1 MSYTGGPSIMEVC
14 DALENA
20 ASRYEVLLGQV
31 KDPNLPAV
39 GEWNVGVTVMHTAA
53 SGAYFL
59 SVARGDAEPMAIDSD
74 HSVYYA
80 HDLRWD
86 LPELIARFKA
96 GEEALV
102 EYGRGL
108 DSDPEV
114 EFFKGI
120 KAPASTVLSLELSE
134 VLVHGFDIA
143 RASGLEWII
152 PEDEAAL
159 ALSGFFPLLTQVVN
173 PDATADL
180 RARYEIRI
188 RNGSIA
194 IFDFDNGRLTLED
207 PSNVPV
213 DCRLSFEPV
222 TFLLLTFN
230 RIQPFRALLQGKMN
244 AGGRRFWLAGKF
256 PGLFKSS

>member
-1 MSYTGGPSIMEVC
+1 MNYTGGPSIMEVC

-39 GEWNVGVTVMHTAA
+39 GEWNVGVTAMHTAA

-86 LPELIARFKA
+86 LPELVARFKA
-96 GEEALV
+96 GEEDLI

-120 KAPASTVLSLELSE
+120 KAPASTVFALELSE

-152 PEDEAAL
+152 PGDEAAL

-173 PDATADL
+173 PDAAADL

-188 RNGSIA
+188 RNGANVIL
-194 IFDFDNGRLTLED
+194 DFDNGRLTLED
-207 PSNVPV
+207 PSGVPV

-230 RIQPFRALLQGKMN
+230 RIQPFRALLQGKMS

-256 PGLFKSS
+256 PSLFKSS

>member
-1 MSYTGGPSIMEVC
+1 MNYSGGPTIMEVC

-31 KDPNLPAV
+31 KDPSLPAV
-39 GEWNVGVTVMHTAA
+39 GEWNVGVTAMHTAA

-59 SVARGDAEPMAIDSD
+59 SVARGDAEPMAVDSD
-74 HSVYYA
+74 HSVYYD
-80 HDLRWD
+80 HDLVWN

-96 GEEALV
+96 GEKALV
-102 EYGRGL
+102 EYGRSL
-108 DSDPEV
+108 DCDPEV
-114 EFFKGI
+114 EFFKGM
-120 KAPASTVLSLELSE
+120 KAPASTVYSIELSE

-143 RASGLEWII
+143 RASGLEWKI
-152 PEDEAAL
+152 PGGEAAL
-159 ALSGFFPLLTQVVN
+159 ALSGIFPLLTQSVN
-173 PDATADL
+173 PDSAAGF

-188 RNGSIA
+188 RNGASI
-194 IFDFDNGRLTLED
+194 ILDFDDGLLKLED
-207 PSNVPV
+207 PSKVPV

-230 RIQPFRALLQGKMN
+230 RIQPFGALLKGKMS

-256 PGLFKSS
+256 PKLFSSI

>member
-1 MSYTGGPSIMEVC
+1 MNYTGGPSLMDICE
-14 DALENA
+14 ALENA

-31 KDPNLPAV
+31 KDPSLPAV
-39 GEWNVGVTVMHTAA
+39 GDWNVGVTAMHTAA
-53 SGAYFL
+53 SGSYFL

-74 HSVYYA
+74 HSVYHD

-96 GEEALV
+96 GEKALV

-108 DSDPEV
+108 DCNPEV
-114 EFFKGI
+114 EIFKGI
-120 KAPASTVLSLELSE
+120 KAPASTLFSIELSE

-143 RASGLEWII
+143 KASGLEWKI
-152 PEDEAAL
+152 PGDEAAV
-159 ALSGFFPLLTQVVN
+159 ALSGTFPLWSQIVD
-173 PDATADL
+173 PDSAAGF

-188 RNGSIA
+188 RNGACI
-194 IFDFDNGRLTLED
+194 ILDFDDGKLNLEN
-207 PSNVPV
+207 PSEVPV

-230 RIQPFRALLQGKMN
+230 RIQPYRAFLQGKMS

-256 PGLFKSS
+256 PNLFRSP